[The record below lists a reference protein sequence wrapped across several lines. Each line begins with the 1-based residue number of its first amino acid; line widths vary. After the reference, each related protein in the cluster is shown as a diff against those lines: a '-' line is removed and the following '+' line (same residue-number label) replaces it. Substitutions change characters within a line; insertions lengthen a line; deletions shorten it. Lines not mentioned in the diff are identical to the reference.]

1 MQILKPSSHRGT
13 FTTWRATDA
22 RSLLPARITRS
33 IDIDG
38 DESWGVAIYRNQVW
52 APDKALCGRNTL
64 ARQKIERALDCL
76 LYEVEDMP
84 SPEPHEDRRK
94 LMFLGLDEMSEH
106 KWELPALADFLDG
119 ERS

>member
-1 MQILKPSSHRGT
+1 MQILKPSRHNGV
-13 FTTWRATDA
+13 FTTWRATDP
-22 RSLLPARITRS
+22 RGIPARITRS

-38 DESWGVAIYRNQVW
+38 DESWNVALYRNQVW
-52 APDKALCGRNTL
+52 APMPALTGRNTL

-94 LMFLGLDEMSEH
+94 LTFLGLDEMIER
-106 KWELPALADFLDG
+106 KWELPALSDFVRGD
-119 ERS
+119 E